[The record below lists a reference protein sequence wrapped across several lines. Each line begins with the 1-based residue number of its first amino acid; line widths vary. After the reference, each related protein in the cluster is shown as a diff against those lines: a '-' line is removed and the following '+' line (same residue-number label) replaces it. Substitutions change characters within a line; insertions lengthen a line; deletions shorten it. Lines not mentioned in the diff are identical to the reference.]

1 MNIVGDDR
9 RFDGRPGRLCHV
21 TRAIARSSTHKLPTY
36 LPPVLSL
43 RSGFAQIATLFK
55 WWGRENCL
63 RNLVLDW
70 LPGSVVFP
78 FGVVSSLRGAVCIPF
93 VLLAVWL
100 FITLLFV
107 EQIAL
112 DVSKFEKWRQRTI
125 TMFYGLMMKMMMVM
139 VDMV

>member
-1 MNIVGDDR
+1 MKVQVVGKR
-9 RFDGRPGRLCHV
+9 ELFEKLSFRWCFYCLGSFWLILFVAWVAAESLLCCV
-21 TRAIARSSTHKLPTY
+21 F
-36 LPPVLSL
+36 V
-43 RSGFAQIATLFK
+43 
-55 WWGRENCL
+55 
-63 RNLVLDW
+63 DW
-70 LPGSVVFP
+70 LPGSIVFP

>member
-1 MNIVGDDR
+1 MNQLKGLQIV
-9 RFDGRPGRLCHV
+9 HNS
-21 TRAIARSSTHKLPTY
+21 RSTD
-36 LPPVLSL
+36 SL
-43 RSGFAQIATLFK
+43 ADSLAK
-55 WWGRENCL
+55 E
-63 RNLVLDW
+63 DW
-70 LPGSVVFP
+70 LPSFVVFP

-93 VLLAVWL
+93 VLLAIWL

-112 DVSKFEKWRQRTI
+112 DVSRFKKWRQRTI